1 MSIKKRTRKKVRNK
15 ARNVPPFPFEFR
27 LRVAQ
32 LHLKDGYQ
40 ARLLAQEFNIS
51 EYSVYR
57 WSKAYREQGEQG
69 LRNKSRQNRGCRMPE
84 EVRDKIIDIRKR
96 HPGYGARR

>member
-69 LRNKSRQNRGCRMPE
+69 PIGTEGHWKKDTS
-84 EVRDKIIDIRKR
+84 
-96 HPGYGARR
+96 ARRWYGVKGENCIL